1 MSCRSCHLSKYNLL
15 FSLRSLCLTKNYCS
29 IECRLADDA
38 FHDLCCKDHAVVDRR
53 KKKKGGSV
61 LKAEEAE
68 KALKRSI
75 QRYDLSFPE
84 GKSLDDPKVFSDL
97 LAKSKKD
104 KRGKK

>member
-1 MSCRSCHLSKYNLL
+1 MSSRYNLP

-53 KKKKGGSV
+53 KMKKGGSV

-84 GKSLDDPKVFSDL
+84 GKRLDDPKVFSDL

-104 KRGKK
+104 KQSKK

>member
-1 MSCRSCHLSKYNLL
+1 M
-15 FSLRSLCLTKNYCS
+15 
-29 IECRLADDA
+29 
-38 FHDLCCKDHAVVDRR
+38 
-53 KKKKGGSV
+53 KKGGSA
-61 LKAEEAE
+61 LKAEEAD

-104 KRGKK
+104 KGDKK

>member
-1 MSCRSCHLSKYNLL
+1 M
-15 FSLRSLCLTKNYCS
+15 
-29 IECRLADDA
+29 
-38 FHDLCCKDHAVVDRR
+38 VDRR
-53 KKKKGGSV
+53 KMKKGGSV
-61 LKAEEAE
+61 LKAEEAD

-84 GKSLDDPKVFSDL
+84 GKCLDDPKVFSDL

>member
-1 MSCRSCHLSKYNLL
+1 M
-15 FSLRSLCLTKNYCS
+15 
-29 IECRLADDA
+29 
-38 FHDLCCKDHAVVDRR
+38 
-53 KKKKGGSV
+53 KKGGSV

-84 GKSLDDPKVFSDL
+84 GKCLDDPKVFSDL

-104 KRGKK
+104 KGGKK